1 MITRDE
7 IINEMFKAYQQKGT
21 VVCLSPK
28 NLETYKNN
36 MEEYINS
43 KYGDEIQDIQLDM
56 CFCPA
61 LGIATDISFFRDK
74 NGDDTILQRNSNY
87 DGRRFIIDKDI
98 AIIKMKEQSDISI
111 SDFKEFFKENIEKQ
125 LSNDKILQ
133 NMQILTMKN

>member
-1 MITRDE
+1 MIERNE
-7 IINEMFKAYQQKGT
+7 IINEMYKAYQEKGT
-21 VVCLSPK
+21 VVCLSPE
-28 NLETYKNN
+28 NLEKYKSN

-56 CFCPA
+56 CFCPE

-111 SDFKEFFKENIEKQ
+111 SDFKEFFKENIGKQ
-125 LSNDKILQ
+125 LSNEKVLQ
-133 NMQILTMKN
+133 NMQVLTMKN